1 MSNTNKIYKMTC
13 GDLPCYIGS
22 TSRGL
27 NYRLYE
33 HIYDIN
39 HNIGKNKQVY
49 KDNLDDL
56 KMEILEDGVDGNEL
70 KQKERWYIENIPNNI
85 NHNLPSRTKK
95 EYDKLYYKLNRDVIL
110 EKKKNKNKMKKLDKE
125 KIEIVDED
133 KPVIKVAKLLVDFLK
148 SNNLELTELK

>member
-1 MSNTNKIYKMTC
+1 MTC

-39 HNIGKNKQVY
+39 HGIGKNKQVY
-49 KDNLDDL
+49 LNNLDDL
-56 KMEILEDGVDGNEL
+56 KIELLEDGIDGNEL
-70 KQKERWYIENIPNNI
+70 KQKERYYIENIRPNI
-85 NHNLPSRTKK
+85 NHNLPGRSKK
-95 EYDKLYYKLNRDVIL
+95 EYDKLYYKLNRDTIL
-110 EKKKNKNKMKKLDKE
+110 EKKKNKIKMKKLEKE
-125 KIEIVDED
+125 TIPIEIVDED

>member
-27 NYRLYE
+27 NYRLFE
-33 HIYDIN
+33 HTYDIT
-39 HNIGKNKQVY
+39 HGIGKNKQIY
-49 KDNLDDL
+49 KDNIDDL
-56 KMEILEDGVDGNEL
+56 KIELLEDGIDINEL
-70 KQKERWYIENIPNNI
+70 KQKERYYIENIRPNI
-85 NHNLPSRTKK
+85 NHNLPGRTKK
-95 EYDKLYYKLNRDVIL
+95 EYDRLYYKLNRDVIL
-110 EKKKNKNKMKKLDKE
+110 EKKKNKNKMKNLEKE
-125 KIEIVDED
+125 TIEIVDED

>member
-39 HNIGKNKQVY
+39 HGIGKNKQVY
-49 KDNLDDL
+49 LNNLDDL
-56 KMEILEDGVDGNEL
+56 KIELLEDGIDGNEL
-70 KQKERWYIENIPNNI
+70 KQKERYYIENIRPNI
-85 NHNLPSRTKK
+85 NHNLPGRSKK
-95 EYDKLYYKLNRDVIL
+95 EYDKLYYKLNRDTIL
-110 EKKKNKNKMKKLDKE
+110 EKKKNKIKMKKLEKE
-125 KIEIVDED
+125 TIPIVEED
-133 KPVIKVAKLLVDFLK
+133 KPVLKLVNILVDFLK
-148 SNNLELTELK
+148 ENNLKICEC